1 MQVVRIS
8 DKPEKGLQNVALLL
22 VLTAQMNPTSSPHT
36 VGLIL
41 SYLEVRVMR

>member
-22 VLTAQMNPTSSPHT
+22 VLTTHMNPTSSPHT

-41 SYLEVRVMR
+41 SHLEVRVMR